1 MIVSNVANVT
11 AVISPEGLVRR
22 KELEKYAL
30 VTHSHVIADIQGL
43 QELLNSHQ
51 NSIDLLTDL
60 ISGDMPGGIN
70 FALDFAALS
79 NVSVADGV
87 WNKSG
92 QYIST

>member
-1 MIVSNVANVT
+1 M
-11 AVISPEGLVRR
+11 
-22 KELEKYAL
+22 
-30 VTHSHVIADIQGL
+30 THSHVIADIQGL
-43 QELLNSHQ
+43 QVLLNSYQ
-51 NSIDLLTDL
+51 TSIDLLTDL

-92 QYIST
+92 QYISA